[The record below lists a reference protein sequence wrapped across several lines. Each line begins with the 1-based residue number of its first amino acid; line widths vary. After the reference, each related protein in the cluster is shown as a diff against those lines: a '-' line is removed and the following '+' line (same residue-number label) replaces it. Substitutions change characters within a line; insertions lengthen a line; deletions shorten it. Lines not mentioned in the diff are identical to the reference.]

1 MSQARKVF
9 SFATMMVLAQR
20 RHDARQAMAPHGAA
34 PRDAQVHHSPETVAG
49 AGFTSHATQ
58 PTRGASLGV
67 PVLAASGR
75 TRI

>member
-20 RHDARQAMAPHGAA
+20 RHDARQAMAPYTAA
-34 PRDAQVHHSPETVAG
+34 PRDAQVLRIPEKVGG
-49 AGFTSHATQ
+49 AAFTSHATQ
-58 PTRGASLGV
+58 TTRGPSLGV

-75 TRI
+75 TRT